1 MYALYTHA
9 KGKLK
14 IVGYQKEPTHIKG
27 ISIVKIQN
35 KEVFESKIKH
45 GNIEVKKPQE
55 LLNKKAWDY
64 SKLSEDDYNL
74 FLEYVSDEKWKQAFM
89 LHNYLKLSNEKYCC
103 TRHIVKLK
111 KGIKNYANN
120 IGR

>member
-1 MYALYTHA
+1 MYANYTHT
-9 KGKLK
+9 KGRIKVIGYSESPATEFGVSSVKVKSRKEFEKGIKTSADRKEIKLSP
-14 IVGYQKEPTHIKG
+14 IIKG
-27 ISIVKIQN
+27 
-35 KEVFESKIKH
+35 
-45 GNIEVKKPQE
+45 
-55 LLNKKAWDY
+55 WDY
-64 SKLSEDDYNL
+64 SKLNEDDYKL